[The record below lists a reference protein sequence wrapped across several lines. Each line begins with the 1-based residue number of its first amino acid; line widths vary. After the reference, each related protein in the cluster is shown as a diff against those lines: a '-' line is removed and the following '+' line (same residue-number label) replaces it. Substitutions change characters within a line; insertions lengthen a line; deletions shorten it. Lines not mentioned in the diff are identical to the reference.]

1 MEAIFE
7 WMYQAR
13 HDASLMGLYQRL
25 VAWVD
30 VPMNEPMLLE
40 VVVDP
45 TTDELEEVVITD
57 NE

>member
-7 WMYQAR
+7 WMSQAR
-13 HDASLMGLYQRL
+13 HDASLMGLYHQL
-25 VAWVD
+25 ISWAD
-30 VPMNEPMLLE
+30 VPVNEPMLLE
-40 VVVDP
+40 VVVDQ